1 MISYRYRIYHDD
13 EQCTKGDRIRPAL
26 NSEQLE
32 HEYDSINMEL
42 HLYSRSKNTELSY
55 DTKRSERGG
64 VLLTLRNF
72 GSAQEADTFIEQFP
86 NWLRNKLRTRFCLA
100 IQREQ
105 A

>member
-1 MISYRYRIYHDD
+1 MTSYSYRIYHDD
-13 EQCTKGDRIRPAL
+13 EQCTKEERTRSAL

-32 HEYDSINMEL
+32 HEYDSIDMEL

-55 DTKRSERGG
+55 DTKRSEQGG

-72 GSAQEADTFIEQFP
+72 SSTQEADTFIEQFL
-86 NWLRNKLRTRFCLA
+86 NWLRDRLRTRFCPA